1 MKKFSTKIE
10 DNFYFNKFPLVTSKF
25 MFLYKLGFKRN
36 SYMYNT
42 FKKVYDFFCKNAI
55 NLQKDYEKYYK
66 DELGSFEKYLEIKHK
81 LTSEEI
87 ANFNNKYSYYKN
99 ITMCSD
105 WNALNLF
112 YDKRFIEFFSE
123 FFGGD
128 FNIMVVDY
136 ED

>member
-1 MKKFSTKIE
+1 
-10 DNFYFNKFPLVTSKF
+10 
-25 MFLYKLGFKRN
+25 
-36 SYMYNT
+36 MYNT
-42 FKKVYDFFCKNAI
+42 FKKIYDFFCQNAI
-55 NLQKDYEKYYK
+55 NLKKDYEKYYK
-66 DELGSFEKYLEIKHK
+66 DEFDSFERYLEIKHN

-87 ANFNNKYSYYKN
+87 SSLNNKYSYYKN

-112 YDKRFIEFFSE
+112 YDKRFIEFFSK